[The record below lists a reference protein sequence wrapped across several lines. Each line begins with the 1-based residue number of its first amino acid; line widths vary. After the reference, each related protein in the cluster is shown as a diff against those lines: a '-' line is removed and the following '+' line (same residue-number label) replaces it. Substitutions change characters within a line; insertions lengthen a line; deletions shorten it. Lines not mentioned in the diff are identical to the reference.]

1 MWSLN
6 HLENYIKWNPDKES
20 VKITCVAISTPYIC
34 IGTQTGSVYVFKITD
49 SKSLQMIEK
58 IHTEELEPQTP
69 VIRLRFNCPS
79 KHNLR
84 KQELIVCTNTNVL
97 IGSCDCNL
105 IKGVFETLKI
115 PSSKPFNIHDAII
128 LPDQSVLLIANV
140 GQTFSRK
147 RSDNRMKFEKAWIE
161 ISHGNVL
168 DISPKGRILL
178 EDEDGA
184 VSILDGFEEEDF
196 YILKEGQCGN
206 SLENNLNVWGK
217 IIQENAQTVRC
228 LVAFDKYPEFCVF
241 GVEDTVEER
250 HDLCSFSYDQSNQFG
265 FDEEIGYLG
274 LVAGSVAEAA
284 ILQDGGKV
292 WWFQFDERGSSNDE
306 NKDSDEDHRTN
317 TSETNSASD
326 EGSVG
331 DNEDNDED
339 SNSTTISEAGSTSD
353 EGSVV
358 VNEDSDEE
366 DHTTAISE
374 TGSTSDEG
382 SVDDRDERSR
392 GRTRKRGNKV
402 SVTCMYK
409 H

>member
-1 MWSLN
+1 
-6 HLENYIKWNPDKES
+6 
-20 VKITCVAISTPYIC
+20 
-34 IGTQTGSVYVFKITD
+34 
-49 SKSLQMIEK
+49 
-58 IHTEELEPQTP
+58 
-69 VIRLRFNCPS
+69 
-79 KHNLR
+79 
-84 KQELIVCTNTNVL
+84 
-97 IGSCDCNL
+97 
-105 IKGVFETLKI
+105 
-115 PSSKPFNIHDAII
+115 
-128 LPDQSVLLIANV
+128 
-140 GQTFSRK
+140 
-147 RSDNRMKFEKAWIE
+147 MKFEKAWIE

-409 H
+409 HWSASFLHIQMVKIGPGVSLFHIFFVAFYNFQLLPKSQNFDDYDCWGFYSQRWLNTFEYDPPALSYFGGR